1 MPDILQIESLSKL
14 YANGFEALN
23 LVNLRVAKA
32 EILALLGPNGAGKT
46 TLISTICGISKFT
59 NGQITIAGYDIV
71 KDYRA
76 TRKMIGLVP
85 QELALD
91 PFATVMNTLRFSRGL
106 FGKPPNDDFLEEILS
121 QLSLL
126 DKRKSQILELSGG
139 MKRRVS
145 IAKALSHEPSLLFL
159 DEPTAGVD
167 VELRKDLW
175 ALIHRLRKE
184 GMSVVLTTHYIE
196 EAEAIADR
204 IGIIDKGK
212 LLLVEEKTSLM
223 KRLGQKQLNIELELP
238 LKDIP
243 RKLLQFDIL
252 VAEDK
257 MSLTY
262 TYDFLSGRSGISQ
275 ILSNLSQNGISYKDL
290 HTKQS
295 SLEDIFIS
303 LVNKEKS

>member
-1 MPDILQIESLSKL
+1 
-14 YANGFEALN
+14 
-23 LVNLRVAKA
+23 
-32 EILALLGPNGAGKT
+32 
-46 TLISTICGISKFT
+46 
-59 NGQITIAGYDIV
+59 
-71 KDYRA
+71 
-76 TRKMIGLVP
+76 
-85 QELALD
+85 
-91 PFATVMNTLRFSRGL
+91 
-106 FGKPPNDDFLEEILS
+106 
-121 QLSLL
+121 
-126 DKRKSQILELSGG
+126 
-139 MKRRVS
+139 
-145 IAKALSHEPSLLFL
+145 
-159 DEPTAGVD
+159 
-167 VELRKDLW
+167 LRKDLW

-238 LKDIP
+238 LQDIP
-243 RKLLQFDIL
+243 PKLLQFDIL
-252 VAEDK
+252 VAEDR